1 MIPEYEQRLDD
12 LFLEAFDTNHLAMG
26 DWALVKMELK
36 RLRNQDHVKQ
46 LQDTINDLT
55 LSLEMWLGDYPFD
68 DDHKYKQKQMINNAC
83 VLIGKPRTIE
93 ELKEMM
99 GLE

>member
-1 MIPEYEQRLDD
+1 MPEYEDRLDT
-12 LFLEAFDTNHLAMG
+12 LFLEAFDTNHPAMG

-36 RLRNQDHVKQ
+36 RLRNTEHVKI
-46 LQDTINDLT
+46 LQDVINDLT

-68 DDHKYKQKQMINNAC
+68 ADHKYKQKRMIDNAC
-83 VLIGKPRTIE
+83 VLIGKPRTIK